1 MNPIRA
7 ALAAAIL
14 LLAGAPADAQW
25 FDSNRGRFA
34 RDYITPSTE
43 DPGYMTGGPRS
54 APSSRRGRLVFAAA
68 SVDARCQQDGSPQ
81 VQVLA
86 PPRGG
91 RIAMDLGWFRAMG
104 TDAGSTYCLGYQ
116 VRGTR
121 IYYVGRPPRG
131 GDRFSIRVIYPTLGL
146 TYDHT
151 VAVAGR

>member
-1 MNPIRA
+1 MKTIRA
-7 ALAAAIL
+7 ALAASIL
-14 LLAGAPADAQW
+14 LLAGAPASAQF
-25 FDSNRGRFA
+25 FDFNRGLFA
-34 RDYITPSTE
+34 PDYITPSLE

-54 APSSRRGRLVFAAA
+54 APASRGGRLVFAAA
-68 SVDARCQQDGSPQ
+68 TVDARCQQDGSPQ

-91 RIAMDLGWFRAMG
+91 RIAMDLGWFRATG
-104 TDAGSTYCLGYQ
+104 TDAGSTYCLGYK

-131 GDRFSIRVIYPTLGL
+131 GDSFSIRVVYPTRGL

-151 VAVAGR
+151 IAVAGR

>member
-7 ALAAAIL
+7 ALAASIL
-14 LLAGAPADAQW
+14 LLVSAPASAQI
-25 FDSNRGRFA
+25 FDVNRSLFA
-34 RDYITPSTE
+34 PNYITPSLQ

-54 APSSRRGRLVFAAA
+54 APASRGGRLVFAAA
-68 SVDARCQQDGSPQ
+68 TVDARCQQNGSPQ
-81 VQVLA
+81 VQILA

-91 RIAMDLGWFRAMG
+91 RIAVDLGWFRATG
-104 TDAGSTYCLGYQ
+104 TDAGSIYCLGYQ

-131 GDRFSIRVIYPTLGL
+131 GDSFSIRVVYPTRGL

-151 VAVAGR
+151 IAVAGR

>member
-7 ALAAAIL
+7 ALTASIL
-14 LLAGAPADAQW
+14 IFASAPANAQF
-25 FDSNRGRFA
+25 FDFNRGVIA
-34 RDYITPSTE
+34 PDYITPSLH

-54 APSSRRGRLVFAAA
+54 APASRGGRLVFAAA
-68 SVDARCQQDGSPQ
+68 TVDARCQQNGSPQ

-86 PPRGG
+86 SPRGG
-91 RIAMDLGWFRAMG
+91 RVAVDLGWFRATD

-131 GDRFSIRVIYPTLGL
+131 GDSFSIRVVYPTRGL

-151 VAVAGR
+151 IAVAGR